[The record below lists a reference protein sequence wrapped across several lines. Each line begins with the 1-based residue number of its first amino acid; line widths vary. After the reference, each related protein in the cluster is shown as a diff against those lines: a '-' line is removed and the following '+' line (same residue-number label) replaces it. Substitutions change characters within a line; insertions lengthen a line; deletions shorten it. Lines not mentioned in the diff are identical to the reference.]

1 MTPSTTTSAVA
12 RRNSGALETPLDW
25 IAGTGAF
32 AVEIALGIT
41 WGVVGHRLG
50 SRIAGPVGGW
60 IGVVIAVVA
69 LVAVWSTWMS
79 PNADHR
85 LGLTGRLV
93 LGCGLILLAA
103 AAAWLTGSTNWALVL
118 GVGGIAVTVA
128 AQALLD

>member
-1 MTPSTTTSAVA
+1 MTSSTATPVTP
-12 RRNSGALETPLDW
+12 RQHPGTPETPLEW

-32 AVEIALGIT
+32 AVEIALGVT
-41 WGVVGHRLG
+41 WGVVGYRLG

-103 AAAWLTGSTNWALVL
+103 AAAWLTGSTTWALIL

-128 AQALLD
+128 AQVLLD